1 MKNLKVLPP
10 TYLLISIL
18 AMVALHFLFLA
29 ATLIPLPWNLLGLIP
44 LALGLAVNFS
54 ADKAFQRAKTSVK
67 PFEESTV
74 LITDGIFRL
83 SRNPMYLGFAF
94 VLAGVAFILGS
105 LTPWLIIPLFVSMMD
120 LVFIRVEERMLA
132 AKFGQAW
139 LEYKA
144 RVRRWL

>member
-1 MKNLKVLPP
+1 MKSLKVLPP

-18 AMVALHFLFLA
+18 AMVALHFLFPV

-44 LALGLAVNFS
+44 LALGLALNFS
-54 ADKAFQRAKTSVK
+54 ADKAFQRAKTIVK

-74 LITDGIFRL
+74 LITDGVFRL

-94 VLAGVAFILGS
+94 VLVGVALILGS
-105 LTPWLIIPLFVSMMD
+105 LMPWLIIPLFVSLMD
-120 LVFIRVEERMLA
+120 VVFIRVEERMLA
-132 AKFGQAW
+132 ARFGQVW
-139 LEYKA
+139 LEYKT